1 MTSASFLDYIYRSVP
16 IHKMFA
22 DGWGNPADLIK
33 LIKFR
38 REMVKRDAGV
48 FLNDY
53 CPSIKDAVKIIENN
67 SFMIYSGEFETPV
80 VKLLPELV
88 PLPVR
93 YAQFEMILPKEKQA
107 NSCPLCIHMAG
118 TGDHGFWRRRKF
130 LALPLAQQMGIGS
143 VLLENPFYIL
153 SFIIFILKKRS
164 CLRYVTDLFVMGV
177 CLIFESAVLLNWLI
191 KKGNWPLGL
200 TGISLGGHMASLAAA
215 CYSKPVAIVPC
226 LSWTTASAVFTQGV
240 MARAIPWNTLEKQ
253 CTDEFGSSEI
263 YHLLSSQYWDD
274 SVKINSAENNFRA
287 QKLMHVVMDEFTHLG
302 KFSNPIDPSLAIV
315 VAALN
320 DAYVPRSGVANL
332 NSIWPEA
339 EIRYVNTGHIGGY
352 LFRQSEFR
360 LAISD
365 ALQRAAAK
373 YEVVSGNVVKR

>member
-1 MTSASFLDYIYRSVP
+1 MASASFLDYIYRSVP

-130 LALPLAQQMGIGS
+130 LALPLAQQMGIG
-143 VLLENPFYIL
+143 
-153 SFIIFILKKRS
+153 RS

-191 KKGNWPLGL
+191 KRGNWPLGL

>member
-38 REMVKRDAGV
+38 REMVKRDAG
-48 FLNDY
+48 
-53 CPSIKDAVKIIENN
+53 KIIENN

-130 LALPLAQQMGIGS
+130 LALPLAQQMGIG
-143 VLLENPFYIL
+143 
-153 SFIIFILKKRS
+153 RS

-200 TGISLGGHMASLAAA
+200 TGISLGGHVSQMASLAAA

-263 YHLLSSQYWDD
+263 YHLLSSQYWDG

>member
-1 MTSASFLDYIYRSVP
+1 MASTSFLDYIYRSVP

-22 DGWGNPADLIK
+22 DGWGNSTDLIK

-38 REMVKRDAGV
+38 REMVKRDAV
-48 FLNDY
+48 VLLNDH
-53 CPSIKDAVKIIENN
+53 
-67 SFMIYSGEFETPV
+67 GEFETPV

-93 YAQFEMILPKEKQA
+93 YAQFEMILPKERQA

-118 TGDHGFWRRRKF
+118 TGDHGFWRRRNL
-130 LALPLAQQMGIGS
+130 LALPLAQQMGIG
-143 VLLENPFYIL
+143 
-153 SFIIFILKKRS
+153 RS
-164 CLRYVTDLFVMGV
+164 CLRYVTDLFVMGA

-191 KKGNWPLGL
+191 KRGNWPLGL

-253 CTDEFGSSEI
+253 CTDEFRSSEI
-263 YHLLSSQYWDD
+263 YGLLSSQYWND
-274 SVKINSAENNFRA
+274 SEKINSAENNFRA

-302 KFSNPIDPSLAIV
+302 KFSSPIDPSLAIV

-320 DAYVPRSGVANL
+320 DAYVPRTGVANL

-360 LAISD
+360 LAICD

>member
-1 MTSASFLDYIYRSVP
+1 
-16 IHKMFA
+16 MFA

-33 LIKFR
+33 YGASDYQLLSLIKFR

-53 CPSIKDAVKIIENN
+53 CPSIKEAKIIENN
-67 SFMIYSGEFETPV
+67 SFVIYSGEFETPV

-93 YAQFEMILPKEKQA
+93 YAQFEMILPKVKQA

-130 LALPLAQQMGIGS
+130 LALPLAQQMGIGTIS
-143 VLLENPFYIL
+143 VR
-153 SFIIFILKKRS
+153 RS

-191 KKGNWPLGL
+191 KRGNWPLGL
-200 TGISLGGHMASLAAA
+200 TGISLGGHVSQMASLAAA

-274 SVKINSAENNFRA
+274 SVKINLAENNFRA

-302 KFSNPIDPSLAIV
+302 KFSSPIDPSLAIV

>member
-1 MTSASFLDYIYRSVP
+1 
-16 IHKMFA
+16 MFA

-38 REMVKRDAGV
+38 REMVKRDAG
-48 FLNDY
+48 
-53 CPSIKDAVKIIENN
+53 KIIENN
-67 SFMIYSGEFETPV
+67 SFVIYSGEFETPV

-93 YAQFEMILPKEKQA
+93 YAQFEMILPKVKQA

-130 LALPLAQQMGIGS
+130 LALPLAQQMGIGTIS
-143 VLLENPFYIL
+143 VR
-153 SFIIFILKKRS
+153 RS

-191 KKGNWPLGL
+191 KRGNWPLGL
-200 TGISLGGHMASLAAA
+200 TGISLGGHVSQMASLAAA

-263 YHLLSSQYWDD
+263 YHLLSSQYWD
-274 SVKINSAENNFRA
+274 VIRW
-287 QKLMHVVMDEFTHLG
+287 
-302 KFSNPIDPSLAIV
+302 AI
-315 VAALN
+315 LN
-320 DAYVPRSGVANL
+320 VTF
-332 NSIWPEA
+332 E
-339 EIRYVNTGHIGGY
+339 
-352 LFRQSEFR
+352 
-360 LAISD
+360 
-365 ALQRAAAK
+365 
-373 YEVVSGNVVKR
+373 

>member
-1 MTSASFLDYIYRSVP
+1 MASASFLDYIYRSVP

-38 REMVKRDAGV
+38 REMVKRDAG
-48 FLNDY
+48 
-53 CPSIKDAVKIIENN
+53 KIIENN

-253 CTDEFGSSEI
+253 CTDEFSSSEI

-274 SVKINSAENNFRA
+274 SVKINLAENNFRA

>member
-53 CPSIKDAVKIIENN
+53 CP
-67 SFMIYSGEFETPV
+67 GEFETPV

-130 LALPLAQQMGIGS
+130 LALPLAQQMGIG
-143 VLLENPFYIL
+143 
-153 SFIIFILKKRS
+153 RS

-226 LSWTTASAVFTQGV
+226 LSWTTASAVFTQ
-240 MARAIPWNTLEKQ
+240 

-263 YHLLSSQYWDD
+263 YHLLSSQYWDG

>member
-1 MTSASFLDYIYRSVP
+1 MISV
-16 IHKMFA
+16 
-22 DGWGNPADLIK
+22 
-33 LIKFR
+33 R
-38 REMVKRDAGV
+38 
-48 FLNDY
+48 
-53 CPSIKDAVKIIENN
+53 
-67 SFMIYSGEFETPV
+67 
-80 VKLLPELV
+80 
-88 PLPVR
+88 
-93 YAQFEMILPKEKQA
+93 
-107 NSCPLCIHMAG
+107 
-118 TGDHGFWRRRKF
+118 
-130 LALPLAQQMGIGS
+130 
-143 VLLENPFYIL
+143 
-153 SFIIFILKKRS
+153 RS

-191 KKGNWPLGL
+191 KRGNWPLGL

-253 CTDEFGSSEI
+253 CTDELHSSEI
-263 YHLLSSQYWDD
+263 YGLLSSQYWND
-274 SVKINSAENNFRA
+274 SEKINSAKNNFRA

-302 KFSNPIDPSLAIV
+302 KFSSPIDPSLAIV

-360 LAISD
+360 LAICD

>member
-1 MTSASFLDYIYRSVP
+1 
-16 IHKMFA
+16 
-22 DGWGNPADLIK
+22 
-33 LIKFR
+33 
-38 REMVKRDAGV
+38 
-48 FLNDY
+48 
-53 CPSIKDAVKIIENN
+53 
-67 SFMIYSGEFETPV
+67 
-80 VKLLPELV
+80 
-88 PLPVR
+88 
-93 YAQFEMILPKEKQA
+93 
-107 NSCPLCIHMAG
+107 
-118 TGDHGFWRRRKF
+118 
-130 LALPLAQQMGIGS
+130 LAQQMGIGS
-143 VLLENPFYIL
+143 VLLENPFYGYR
-153 SFIIFILKKRS
+153 KPAEQRRS

-263 YHLLSSQYWDD
+263 YHLLSSQYWD
-274 SVKINSAENNFRA
+274 
-287 QKLMHVVMDEFTHLG
+287 LMHVVMDEFTHLG

>member
-1 MTSASFLDYIYRSVP
+1 MASTSFLDYIYRSVP

-22 DGWGNPADLIK
+22 DGWGNPTDLIK

-38 REMVKRDAGV
+38 REMVKRDAV
-48 FLNDY
+48 VLLNDQ
-53 CPSIKDAVKIIENN
+53 CPSIKEAKIIENN
-67 SFMIYSGEFETPV
+67 SFVIYSGEFETPV

-93 YAQFEMILPKEKQA
+93 YAQFEMILPKERQA

-118 TGDHGFWRRRKF
+118 TGDHGFWRRRNL
-130 LALPLAQQMGIGS
+130 LALPLAQQMGIG
-143 VLLENPFYIL
+143 
-153 SFIIFILKKRS
+153 RS
-164 CLRYVTDLFVMGV
+164 CLRYVTDLFVMGA

-191 KKGNWPLGL
+191 KRGNWPLGL

-253 CTDEFGSSEI
+253 CTDEFRSSEI
-263 YHLLSSQYWDD
+263 YGLLSSQYWND
-274 SVKINSAENNFRA
+274 SEKINSAENNFRA

-302 KFSNPIDPSLAIV
+302 KFSSPIDPSLAIV

-320 DAYVPRSGVANL
+320 DAYVPRTGVANL

-360 LAISD
+360 LAICD